1 MANTS
6 GQGKDARVPDEIRGW
21 NWGAFILNWI
31 WGIGNQTYIAFLMFV
46 PFVNLGMAF
55 VLGAKGN
62 EWAWRNKRWDSVE
75 HFKRVQRKW
84 GFWSAGAIAAS
95 FVFVFVVVSGVMLL
109 MKQSGAYQ
117 LALSHVET
125 HSEAREILGFPLQTG
140 WFVTGK
146 TSTNGPSGKANI
158 SFSVSGPKGSGTV
171 YVDAKKVMG
180 KWNLKNIVLL
190 VDADKR
196 RISLISRGG

>member
-1 MANTS
+1 
-6 GQGKDARVPDEIRGW
+6 
-21 NWGAFILNWI
+21 
-31 WGIGNQTYIAFLMFV
+31 MFV
-46 PFVNLGMAF
+46 PLVNMGMIF

-62 EWAWRNKRWDSVE
+62 EWAWRNKRWDSVQ

-95 FVFVFVVVSGVMLL
+95 FVFFFVVFSGTMFL

-125 HSEAREILGFPLQTG
+125 HSQAREILGSPLQTG
-140 WFVTGK
+140 WLVTGN

-158 SFSVSGPKGSGTV
+158 AFSVSGPKGSGTV
-171 YVDAKKVMG
+171 YVDAKKEMG
-180 KWNLKNIVLL
+180 EWDLKNIVLL

-196 RISLISRGG
+196 RINLNQRGG